1 MKLDD
6 VKKILIGLTLFIGSS
21 YMFISFFYLYCNN
34 NIILKKL

>member
-21 YMFISFFYLYCNN
+21 YMFISFLLFVLQQ
-34 NIILKKL
+34 

>member
-21 YMFISFFYLYCNN
+21 YIFISFLLFVLQQ
-34 NIILKKL
+34 

>member
-21 YMFISFFYLYCNN
+21 YIFISFFSICIAT
-34 NIILKKL
+34 IILF

>member
-21 YMFISFFYLYCNN
+21 YIFISFLLFVLQ
-34 NIILKKL
+34 

>member
-21 YMFISFFYLYCNN
+21 YIFISFLLFVLHQ
-34 NIILKKL
+34 

>member
-21 YMFISFFYLYCNN
+21 YIGIFFPICIAT
-34 NIILKKL
+34 IILF